1 MQSFVA
7 PAGLGL
13 IEVLGSDRASFLNA
27 VLSQEVEA
35 LPPGR
40 VAGALFLDA
49 HGAPQAMVDVAVLE
63 DRILLVPAADLAEEL
78 ASTLQRRTFL
88 ADARLTSREVASWAL
103 REGVEPD
110 VAAAGLSDVASPIGP
125 SVPEGRV
132 ELREDGVLVIGRGS
146 GLDLVGPPDAV
157 EGLVER
163 AVEAGARR
171 ADAGTLEAW
180 RVAAGVPGWGR
191 EVRAP
196 HLPEEMGLLP
206 THVHLR
212 KGCYP
217 GQEAVA
223 RMWMLGRPR
232 RRLARVRLGGAAE
245 AGWST
250 GTGKQRAEVT
260 SAAILDSERVGLA
273 YVPADARPGDRFGDE
288 AAQVEVLGLVGEGRP
303 IPGHDPAVVRRRDRP
318 R

>member
-1 MQSFVA
+1 MQPFVA
-7 PAGLGL
+7 PSGLGL
-13 IEVLGSDRASFLNA
+13 IEVLGNDRASFLNA
-27 VLSQEVEA
+27 VLSQEIEA
-35 LPPGR
+35 LTPGQ

-49 HGAPQAMVDVAVLE
+49 HGAPLAMLDVAVLT
-63 DRILLVPAADLAEEL
+63 DRILLVTAAESADQL

-88 ADARLTSREVASWAL
+88 ADVRLAPLPTTSSAL
-103 REGVEPD
+103 RDDEALIIASAV
-110 VAAAGLSDVASPIGP
+110 GL

-132 ELREDGVLVIGRGS
+132 EQRRDGVLVLGREAGV
-146 GLDLVGPPDAV
+146 DLLGAPDAV
-157 EGLVER
+157 ESLVAR
-163 AVEAGARR
+163 LVDAGACR
-171 ADAGTLEAW
+171 ADPAALEAW
-180 RVAAGVPGWGR
+180 RVACGVPGWER

-232 RRLARVRLGGAAE
+232 RRLARVRLTGSADV
-245 AGWST
+245 GWST

-260 SAAILDSERVGLA
+260 SAARHAGERVGLA
-273 YVPADARPGDRFGDE
+273 YVPADAGAGDRFGDE
-288 AAQVEVLGLVGEGRP
+288 EAAIEVFALVGEGRP
-303 IPGHDPAVVRRRDRP
+303 IPGQDPAVVRRRDRP